1 LEWSDVKKRL
11 DDVANDQTRFSFFGT
26 EARLMT
32 VNETKR
38 GDMPKVKDA
47 MTFCDR
53 FAKIVDKHVMLGKR
67 CVNKTLNLHSLSHAR
82 AQEIHFDKSRP
93 ANKRN
98 YFEGKGVSEMA
109 ARVGLHMVSRP
120 PPSVAALD
128 SPTQKHLLP
137 EPVPPDVLLDW
148 EP

>member
-1 LEWSDVKKRL
+1 
-11 DDVANDQTRFSFFGT
+11 
-26 EARLMT
+26 MT

-109 ARVGLHMVSRP
+109 ARVGRHMVSRP
-120 PPSVAALD
+120 PPSIPRPKNTCSLNPCHLMSCSTGSPDNWTLSISPSVVSRFALD
-128 SPTQKHLLP
+128 SSRKNIPTQRHTQ
-137 EPVPPDVLLDW
+137 VG
-148 EP
+148 